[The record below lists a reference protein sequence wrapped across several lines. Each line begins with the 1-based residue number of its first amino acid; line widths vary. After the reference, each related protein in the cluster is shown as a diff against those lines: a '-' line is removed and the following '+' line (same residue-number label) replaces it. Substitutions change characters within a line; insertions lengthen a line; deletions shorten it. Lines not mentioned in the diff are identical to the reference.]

1 MATTEDDL
9 DTIPEDK
16 LLALPSEALPGGL
29 SRLWA
34 IRSNVIHEREVNE
47 LALELA
53 GDTSRHLMIS
63 PEKDPK
69 EKQRRREEEERR
81 RAWLAYEEAMR
92 GIAERS
98 DRLLARIEDEQRE
111 IDKRRKQIEDNALRL
126 HDGRRVYVDGDRYR
140 DGEGRALTGAD
151 EAEAARQH
159 QYQPSA
165 STWHQKQEADRQE
178 GEMRNLKDRILKDR
192 EEGIAPEQ
200 AGQKLSGYEREYH
213 DKLEKRAAQAPA
225 DFGGAD
231 YMADYGVPSTVPAFT
246 QAADPV
252 TRETIR
258 KPADEETGTQTAEMQ
273 KTSRPSG
280 QGGLKL

>member
-16 LLALPSEALPGGL
+16 LLALPSQALPGGL

-34 IRSNVIHEREVNE
+34 IRSNAIHEREVNE

-69 EKQRRREEEERR
+69 EKRRREEEKRL
-81 RAWLAYEEAMR
+81 RAWLEKEAMR
-92 GIAERS
+92 EIGERS
-98 DRLLARIEDEQRE
+98 DRLLARIEDERRE

-140 DGEGRALTGAD
+140 DGEGRGLTGAD

-159 QYQPSA
+159 QYQPNA
-165 STWHQKQEADRQE
+165 STWGQKQDNARQDE
-178 GEMRNLKDRILKDR
+178 EMRKLKDKILKDR
-192 EEGIAPEQ
+192 EEGIGPEEAGNRLMAYEKEFAQQ
-200 AGQKLSGYEREYH
+200 AQE
-213 DKLEKRAAQAPA
+213 RAAQASVN
-225 DFGGAD
+225 FGSED
-231 YMADYGVPSTVPAFT
+231 YLADYGVPTTVPAFT

-258 KPADEETGTQTAEMQ
+258 KLAGDEGTGAAELQ
-273 KTSRPSG
+273 NKPRPSSG